1 MQLTSET
8 LERAIEA
15 LAKLPGI
22 GRKSAQRVAMYL
34 IKQSPEYVQHL
45 TDSVNALKKSIKH
58 CSRCYNITD
67 EDPCRICMN
76 DKRDPSLV
84 CVVEETK
91 DVYAV
96 EKTNQYRGMYHVLGG
111 VISPLDHVGPSD
123 LRIRELV
130 ERVGT
135 DERIKEIILALNPDA
150 EGEAT
155 SYYIQKLLQAFDIK
169 ITRIAQGIPMGS
181 ELEFID
187 EATLGRALAGRGG
200 F

>member
-15 LAKLPGI
+15 LAKMPGM
-22 GRKSAQRVAMYL
+22 GRKSAQRMAMHL
-34 IKQSPEYVQHL
+34 IKQPEEQVA
-45 TDSVNALKKSIKH
+45 ALSEALLSLKRNIKH
-58 CSRCYNITD
+58 CSVCFNITD
-67 EDPCRICMN
+67 EDPCRICTN
-76 DKRDPSLV
+76 DKRDHSVV

-96 EKTNQYRGMYHVLGG
+96 EKTNQFRGLYHVLGG
-111 VISPLDHVGPSD
+111 VISPLDRIGPSD

-130 ERVGT
+130 ERVGK
-135 DERIKEIILALNPDA
+135 DDRIKEVILALNPDA

-155 SYYIQKLLQAFDIK
+155 SFYIQRLLQPFGLSV
-169 ITRIAQGIPMGS
+169 TRIAQGIPMGT

-187 EATLGRALAGRGG
+187 EATLGRALSGRAG